1 MPEHA
6 RSNRAI
12 GASLYLL
19 RSHTFSLKN
28 QQLIGLSL
36 LVLSL
41 YAAWRVAGTI
51 ATGDLTS
58 LYYAA
63 FGFAGL
69 FVAVTILR
77 NWRLGFYFFLTWL
90 LFEDFVR
97 KFLGNN
103 MAIYFGKDVLVGLV
117 YVSLFV
123 EIRRGRAKLLHLP
136 FWAPLLL
143 FVWLGIL
150 QVFNFNSPHILY
162 GLMGVKIY
170 FYYIPLMFVGYALLR
185 TDEDLRKFL
194 AVNAVLA
201 SAIAALGI
209 VQAIVGNSFLSPKVL
224 APELQELGDLDK
236 MTPLSNQMFNLPASV
251 FVSSGRF
258 SIYLVSAGILAMGS
272 VGYLLLHSK
281 RSRKLVF
288 VSFGAICVA
297 ALLSGSRGAVIYLL
311 ISSVVLTV
319 GFLWGAPWRWGQAH
333 RLVRAVRRSF
343 IMGAFGLAL
352 LVSFFPDEAGSRVAF
367 YIETLNPSSS
377 AYQGS
382 NRGWAYPIENL
393 ELAFTNP
400 NWVLGNGIG
409 TASLGTQYVAKIAK
423 IPRRDIWVEEGYGNL
438 IIEMGIIAPFLWIA
452 WTGALLYSSWKIT
465 YRLRETRLFPI
476 AFAIIWYVF
485 LILYPLTF
493 GGLSPYQN
501 YICNAYLWLLVGMLF
516 RLPDVLESSPNPSAA
531 VINEQG
537 LRRGGLRF

>member
-1 MPEHA
+1 M
-6 RSNRAI
+6 
-12 GASLYLL
+12 L
-19 RSHTFSLKN
+19 RSPNFSLKN

-41 YAAWRVAGTI
+41 WAAWRIGGTVAE
-51 ATGDLTS
+51 GDFTS
-58 LYYAA
+58 IYYSTL
-63 FGFAGL
+63 GFAGL
-69 FVAVTILR
+69 FVALTILR
-77 NWRLGFYFFLTWL
+77 NWRAGFYFFLCWL

-103 MAIYFGKDVLVGLV
+103 MAVYFGKDVLVGLV

-123 EIRRGRAKLLHLP
+123 EFHRGRAERFRPP
-136 FWAPLLL
+136 FWLPLML

-150 QVFNFNSPHILY
+150 QVFNSNSPHILY
-162 GLMGVKIY
+162 GLMGIKIY

-194 AVNAVLA
+194 AVNAILA
-201 SAIAALGI
+201 SVIAGLGI
-209 VQAIVGNSFLSPKVL
+209 IQAIIGNSFLSPKDL
-224 APELQELGDLDK
+224 APELRELGDLDK
-236 MTPLSNQMFNLPASV
+236 VTPLSNQMFNLPTSV

-258 SIYLVSAGILAMGS
+258 GIYLVTAGIIAMGS

-288 VSFGAICVA
+288 VSFGMICVA

-311 ISSVVLTV
+311 VSSVVLAV
-319 GFLWGAPWRWGQAH
+319 GFLWGAPWHRGQAH
-333 RLVRAVRRSF
+333 RLIRAVRRSF
-343 IMGAFGLAL
+343 IIAAIGLAM
-352 LVSFFPDEAGSRVAF
+352 LVGFFPDEAGSRVAF
-367 YIETLNPSSS
+367 YVETLDPSSS
-377 AYQGS
+377 SYQGS
-382 NRGWAYPIENL
+382 HRGWEYPIENL

-400 NWVLGNGIG
+400 NWIFGNGIG

-423 IPRRDIWVEEGYGNL
+423 IPRQDIWVEEGYGNL

-452 WTGALLYSSWKIT
+452 WTAALLYLSWKIA
-465 YRLRETRLFPI
+465 YRLRGTRLFPV
-476 AFAIIWYVF
+476 ALAIIWYVF

-516 RLPDVLESSPNPSAA
+516 RLPDVLESSTVSAP
-531 VINEQG
+531 VPVVTGPG
-537 LRRGGLRF
+537 LRSGGLQF